1 MTKHLQINC
10 DLGEGFGAWSMGQD
24 SALMPLIDCANIAC
38 GFHAGDATI
47 MRETLLTAKQSRV
60 EIGAHVAYPDLQG
73 FGRRSMNIHGQAL
86 IDLIHYQIS
95 ALDGM
100 ARTLGT
106 KVSYVKPH
114 GALYNDMMADPKK
127 LNDVMAAAA
136 SWYRSVDLVVLAT
149 GKDRKTT
156 QLAVEH
162 GLSLR
167 FEAFADRGYDN
178 DGQLLPRGTPGAV
191 LTQDQAVAQAQ
202 QIAGNR
208 LRSVKG
214 KKLSLKADT
223 LCVHGDTPGA
233 LTMIKAIREALA

>member
-1 MTKHLQINC
+1 
-10 DLGEGFGAWSMGQD
+10 
-24 SALMPLIDCANIAC
+24 
-38 GFHAGDATI
+38 
-47 MRETLLTAKQSRV
+47 
-60 EIGAHVAYPDLQG
+60 
-73 FGRRSMNIHGQAL
+73 
-86 IDLIHYQIS
+86 
-95 ALDGM
+95 
-100 ARTLGT
+100 
-106 KVSYVKPH
+106 
-114 GALYNDMMADPKK
+114 MADPKK